1 MIFRSPRAV
10 LIEMRGLGLGRTRG
24 GMYSTFVG
32 EGRLSDVDRIVLD
45 GDVGSVTG
53 LHSPYSVGYG
63 LLGAASPSYVPD
75 SVLDSVPDESLI
87 SIVAQE
93 PSVEANAFD
102 AQLVG
107 DFSRVDVDSVVDD
120 RDDVGLE
127 EVERAISAIN
137 GSDGL
142 EDIGVA
148 EDRILFDEFS
158 GIWDSSIDVDPVH
171 QDPVD
176 SSEAPDHGGVSYA
189 DISSLYEQRSDYVI
203 DNADFRDVESAISAE
218 LGLGDL
224 SVGTNHT
231 DSLEGVVDGF
241 DSMGLELGDSEFDSQ
256 LWEEL
261 IGVDS
266 GDPSVGPDPDFGA
279 DVEYE
284 EESEPEFYADFLEL
298 PEM

>member
-1 MIFRSPRAV
+1 MIFRSPRAA
-10 LIEMRGLGLGRTRG
+10 LIEMRGLGRGRTRG
-24 GMYSTFVG
+24 GMYSAFVG
-32 EGRLSDVDRIVLD
+32 EGRLSDVERIVLD

-63 LLGAASPSYVPD
+63 LLFASSPSYLPN
-75 SVLDSVPDESLI
+75 SVRDSVPDEGLI

-93 PSVEANAFD
+93 PAGEDNAFD

-107 DFSRVDVDSVVDD
+107 DFSRVDVDSVVND
-120 RDDVGLE
+120 RDDVGLAE
-127 EVERAISAIN
+127 IESAISAIN

-142 EDIGVA
+142 EDIGLA
-148 EDRILFDEFS
+148 EDRILLDEFS

-176 SSEAPDHGGVSYA
+176 SSEATDHDGVSYSE
-189 DISSLYEQRSDYVI
+189 ISSLYEQRSDYVI
-203 DNADFRDVESAISAE
+203 DNADLRDEEPAISAE
-218 LGLGDL
+218 LGLGDI
-224 SVGTNHT
+224 VVVTDHT

-241 DSMGLELGDSEFDSQ
+241 DSMGLELDNSEFDSQ

-261 IGVDS
+261 VGVES
-266 GDPSVGPDPDFGA
+266 GDPSGGPDPDFGA
-279 DVEYE
+279 DVEHE